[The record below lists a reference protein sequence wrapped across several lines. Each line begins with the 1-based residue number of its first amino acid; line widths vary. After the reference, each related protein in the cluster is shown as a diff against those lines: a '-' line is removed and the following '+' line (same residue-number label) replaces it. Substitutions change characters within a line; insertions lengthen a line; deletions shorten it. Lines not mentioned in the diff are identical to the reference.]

1 MNVLRRIGLSLF
13 APVLAVVVAL
23 VISSAVMAALQVN
36 PLRVFQVMVDFGDTP
51 SQQTTA
57 LVVILNRAVPLF
69 LAGLAVSIAFRM
81 GLFNIGVEGQY
92 RLATILAAGAGAAV
106 ALPGPLHVLLIVV
119 VAMVVAAVW
128 AGIVAV
134 LKVTRGVSEVISS
147 IMLNVIALGIA
158 SYLLTGPLRG
168 SPEGASIIATA
179 EIPESGWMPSLNGIF
194 GALGLAT
201 PPRQLYGF
209 LVVAAVVGVAVAVL
223 LNRTRFGF
231 DLRAAGLSPSA
242 ASASGVDARGMVV
255 RTMLLSGAVA
265 GLIGMPDLLGSTH
278 SYTTD
283 FTSGLGFL
291 GIAVALLGRNKPLG
305 IAFGALLFAFL
316 DRSLVPLQIQDF
328 PASVV
333 TIIQGTIVLAV
344 VVANELARRVARRSA
359 ERGSAPATVAV
370 AGDGSTGPGQAASGA
385 ASTGGAA
392 DQGEG
397 TGAGVSRTA
406 GAGQRTDE
414 RQGTGA

>member
-1 MNVLRRIGLSLF
+1 MNVLRRIGLALF
-13 APVLAVVVAL
+13 APVLAVVVAVL
-23 VISSAVMAALQVN
+23 ISSAVMAALQVD
-36 PLRVFQVMVDFGDTP
+36 PLRVFAVMVDFGDTP
-51 SQQTTA
+51 SQQVTA
-57 LVVILNRAVPLF
+57 IVVILNRAVPLF
-69 LAGLAVSIAFRM
+69 LAGLAVAIAFRM

-92 RLATILAAGAGAAV
+92 RLATILAAGVGAAV

-119 VAMVVAAVW
+119 VAMAVAAIW

-179 EIPESGWMPSLNGIF
+179 DIPESGWMPSLNGVF
-194 GALGLAT
+194 GALGLAN

-209 LVVAAVVGVAVAVL
+209 LLVAVVVGVAVAVL

-242 ASASGVDARGMVV
+242 ASASGVDARGMVIK
-255 RTMLLSGAVA
+255 TMLLSGAVA

-278 SYTTD
+278 AYTTD

-305 IAFGALLFAFL
+305 IALGALLFAFL

-344 VVANELARRVARRSA
+344 VVANEIARRVARRSA
-359 ERGSAPATVAV
+359 ERGSAPAAV

-385 ASTGGAA
+385 AAPGGAA
-392 DQGEG
+392 DGGGG
-397 TGAGVSRTA
+397 TGAGVSRTT

-414 RQGTGA
+414 RQETGA

>member
-1 MNVLRRIGLSLF
+1 VTVLRRVGLALF
-13 APVLAVVVAL
+13 APVLAVVVAVVL
-23 VISSAVMAALQVN
+23 SSAVMAALQVD
-36 PLRVFQVMVDFGDTP
+36 PVRVFAVMVDFGDTP
-51 SQQTTA
+51 SQQMTA
-57 LVVILNRAVPLF
+57 VVVVLNRAVPLF
-69 LAGLAVSIAFRM
+69 LAGLAVAIAFRM

-92 RLATILAAGAGAAV
+92 RLATVLAAGVGAAV

-119 VAMVVAAVW
+119 VAMAVAAIW
-128 AGIVAV
+128 AAVVAV

-158 SYLLTGPLRG
+158 SFLLTGPLRG
-168 SPEGASIIATA
+168 SAEGASIISTA
-179 EIPESGWMPSLNGIF
+179 EIPESGWMPSLNGVF
-194 GALGLAT
+194 GALGLAN

-209 LVVAAVVGVAVAVL
+209 LLVAVVVGVAVAVL

-242 ASASGVDARGMVV
+242 ASASGVDSRGMVV
-255 RTMLLSGAVA
+255 KTMLLSGAVA

-278 SYTTD
+278 AYTTD
-283 FTSGLGFL
+283 FTAGLGFL
-291 GIAVALLGRNKPLG
+291 GIAVALLGRNKPIG

-316 DRSLVPLQIQDF
+316 DRALVPLQIQDF

-344 VVANELARRVARRSA
+344 VVANEVARRVARRSA
-359 ERGSAPATVAV
+359 ERGSAPAATV
-370 AGDGSTGPGQAASGA
+370 AGDGSTGPGQ
-385 ASTGGAA
+385 STGGVGAPT
-392 DQGEG
+392 GEG
-397 TGAGVSRTA
+397 TGAGVSTST

-414 RQGTGA
+414 RQETGA